1 MISSSDWNLN
11 TATKNPTTSSTNSSG
26 SASGTSGTTSNSSG
40 IVSNPNASLDKD
52 AFLKLLLIELQHQDP
67 TDPMDSDKML
77 TQTSQLSALEMQQ
90 NTNTTMQKMVETM
103 KKLSDSFSTSMNTS
117 ALGAIGKMATVS
129 DNKIKLTG
137 PDELVTLKMYLPE
150 DSDDKGV
157 TLEIYDSNNKLVFS
171 EKSDAKSISKGLFTM
186 EWPGRNN
193 DGVYAGD
200 GQYTVKMV
208 YNNKNGE
215 KITANYGTY
224 PIEGVVFKNGVAY
237 AKMAGQEVPFDTIQ
251 EITDYKL
258 SSSSSTG
265 SSGQAGGSSNENSSG
280 SKVDGDKG
288 QSSSSSTGSTGSS
301 GQAGGSSNEN
311 SSGSKEAGDKGQK
324 A

>member
-11 TATKNPTTSSTNSSG
+11 TTAT
-26 SASGTSGTTSNSSG
+26 TSGTTSSGSTSGTTRTDSSSSSG
-40 IVSNPNASLDKD
+40 IVSNPNATLDKD

-103 KKLSDSFSTSMNTS
+103 QLLSNSFSTSMSTS
-117 ALGAIGKMATVS
+117 AIGAIGKMATVS

-137 PDELVTLKMYLPE
+137 SDEIIALKMYLPE
-150 DSDDKGV
+150 DSDENGV
-157 TLEIYDSNNKLVFS
+157 TLEVYDSNNKLVFS
-171 EKSDAKSISKGLFTM
+171 EKSDAKSISQGLFTM

-200 GQYTVKMV
+200 GEYTVKMV

-224 PIEGVVFKNGVAY
+224 PIEGIVFKEGIAY
-237 AKMAGQEVPFDTIQ
+237 AKMAGQEVPFDAIQ

-258 SSSSSTG
+258 GSSSSTG
-265 SSGQAGGSSNENSSG
+265 GSGSSGDSSGGSSDGGSSG
-280 SKVDGDKG
+280 STEDGDK
-288 QSSSSSTGSTGSS
+288 
-301 GQAGGSSNEN
+301 E
-311 SSGSKEAGDKGQK
+311 EK

>member
-11 TATKNPTTSSTNSSG
+11 TAATTSGATSSG
-26 SASGTSGTTSNSSG
+26 STSGTTRTDSSSSSG
-40 IVSNPNASLDKD
+40 IVSNPNATLDKD

-103 KKLSDSFSTSMNTS
+103 QKLSDSFSTSMSTS

-137 PDELVTLKMYLPE
+137 ADELIALKMYLPE
-150 DSDDKGV
+150 DSDENGV

-171 EKSDAKSISKGLFTM
+171 EKSDAKSISQGLFTM

-200 GQYTVKMV
+200 GEYTVKMV

-224 PIEGVVFKNGVAY
+224 PIEGVVFKDGVAY
-237 AKMAGQEVPFDTIQ
+237 AKMAGQEVPFDAIQ
-251 EITDYKL
+251 EITDYRL
-258 SSSSSTG
+258 GSSSSTG
-265 SSGQAGGSSNENSSG
+265 GSGSSGDSSGGSSDGGSSG
-280 SKVDGDKG
+280 STEDGDK
-288 QSSSSSTGSTGSS
+288 
-301 GQAGGSSNEN
+301 E
-311 SSGSKEAGDKGQK
+311 EK

>member
-11 TATKNPTTSSTNSSG
+11 TTAT
-26 SASGTSGTTSNSSG
+26 TSGTTSSGSTSGTTRTDSSSSSG
-40 IVSNPNASLDKD
+40 IVSNPNATLDKD

-103 KKLSDSFSTSMNTS
+103 QKLSDSFSTSMSTS

-137 PDELVTLKMYLPE
+137 ADELIALKMYLPE
-150 DSDDKGV
+150 DSDENGV

-171 EKSDAKSISKGLFTM
+171 EKSDAKSISQGLFTM

-193 DGVYAGD
+193 NGVYAGD
-200 GQYTVKMV
+200 GEYTVKMV

-224 PIEGVVFKNGVAY
+224 PIEGVVFKDGVAY
-237 AKMAGQEVPFDTIQ
+237 AKMAGQEVPFDAIQ

-258 SSSSSTG
+258 GSSSSTG
-265 SSGQAGGSSNENSSG
+265 GSGSSGDSSGGSSDGDSSG
-280 SKVDGDKG
+280 SGSTEDGDK
-288 QSSSSSTGSTGSS
+288 
-301 GQAGGSSNEN
+301 E
-311 SSGSKEAGDKGQK
+311 EK

>member
-1 MISSSDWNLN
+1 MLTSSDWTMTNTNTN
-11 TATKNPTTSSTNSSG
+11 TAATTTSTSTTSDTSSTSSSG
-26 SASGTSGTTSNSSG
+26 L
-40 IVSNPNASLDKD
+40 VSNPNATLDKD

-103 KKLSDSFSTSMNTS
+103 QLLSNSFSTSMSTS
-117 ALGAIGKMATVS
+117 AIGAIGKMATVS

-137 PDELVTLKMYLPE
+137 SDEVIALKMYLPE
-150 DSDDKGV
+150 DSDENGV
-157 TLEIYDSNNKLVFS
+157 TLEVYDSNNKLVFS
-171 EKSDAKSISKGLFTM
+171 EKSGEQSVSQGLFTM

-200 GQYTVKMV
+200 GEYTVKMV

-224 PIEGVVFKNGVAY
+224 PIEGIVFKEGIAY
-237 AKMAGQEVPFDTIQ
+237 AKMAGQEVPFDTIS

-265 SSGQAGGSSNENSSG
+265 SGSSG
-280 SKVDGDKG
+280 S
-288 QSSSSSTGSTGSS
+288 GSS
-301 GQAGGSSNEN
+301 GD
-311 SSGSKEAGDKGQK
+311 SSGSTEDSDEEEK

>member
-11 TATKNPTTSSTNSSG
+11 ATAT
-26 SASGTSGTTSNSSG
+26 TSGTTSSGSTSGTTRTDSSSSSG
-40 IVSNPNASLDKD
+40 IVSNPNATLDKD

-103 KKLSDSFSTSMNTS
+103 QKLSDSFSTSMSTS

-137 PDELVTLKMYLPE
+137 ADELIALKMYLPE
-150 DSDDKGV
+150 DSDENGV

-171 EKSDAKSISKGLFTM
+171 EKSDAKSISQGLFTM

-200 GQYTVKMV
+200 GEYTVKMV

-224 PIEGVVFKNGVAY
+224 PIEGVVFKDGVAY
-237 AKMAGQEVPFDTIQ
+237 AKMAGQEVPFDAIQ

-258 SSSSSTG
+258 GSSSSTG
-265 SSGQAGGSSNENSSG
+265 GSGSSGDSSGGSSDGDSSG
-280 SKVDGDKG
+280 SGPTEDGDK
-288 QSSSSSTGSTGSS
+288 
-301 GQAGGSSNEN
+301 E
-311 SSGSKEAGDKGQK
+311 EK

>member
-1 MISSSDWNLN
+1 MLTSSDWTMTNTNTN
-11 TATKNPTTSSTNSSG
+11 TAATTTSTSTTSDTSSTSSSG
-26 SASGTSGTTSNSSG
+26 L
-40 IVSNPNASLDKD
+40 VSNPNATLDKD

-103 KKLSDSFSTSMNTS
+103 QLLSNSFSTSMSTS
-117 ALGAIGKMATVS
+117 AIGAIGKMATVS

-137 PDELVTLKMYLPE
+137 SDEIIALKMYLPE
-150 DSDDKGV
+150 DSDENGV
-157 TLEIYDSNNKLVFS
+157 TLEVYDSNNKLVFS
-171 EKSDAKSISKGLFTM
+171 EKSGEQSVSQGLFTM

-200 GQYTVKMV
+200 GEYTVKMV

-224 PIEGVVFKNGVAY
+224 PIEGIVFKEGIAY
-237 AKMAGQEVPFDTIQ
+237 AKMAGQEVPFDAIS

-265 SSGQAGGSSNENSSG
+265 SGSSG
-280 SKVDGDKG
+280 S
-288 QSSSSSTGSTGSS
+288 GSS
-301 GQAGGSSNEN
+301 GDSSE
-311 SSGSKEAGDKGQK
+311 STEDSDEEEK

>member
-1 MISSSDWNLN
+1 MLTSSDWTMTNTNTN
-11 TATKNPTTSSTNSSG
+11 TAATTTSTSATSDTSSTSSSG
-26 SASGTSGTTSNSSG
+26 L
-40 IVSNPNASLDKD
+40 VSNPNATLDKD

-103 KKLSDSFSTSMNTS
+103 QLLSNSFSTSMSTS
-117 ALGAIGKMATVS
+117 AIGAIGKMATVS

-137 PDELVTLKMYLPE
+137 SDEVIALKMYLPE
-150 DSDDKGV
+150 DSDENGV
-157 TLEIYDSNNKLVFS
+157 TLEVYDSNNKLVFS
-171 EKSDAKSISKGLFTM
+171 EKSGEQSVSQGLFTM

-200 GQYTVKMV
+200 GEYTVKMV

-224 PIEGVVFKNGVAY
+224 PIEGIVFKEGIAY
-237 AKMAGQEVPFDTIQ
+237 AKMAGQEVPFDAIS

-265 SSGQAGGSSNENSSG
+265 SGSSG
-280 SKVDGDKG
+280 S
-288 QSSSSSTGSTGSS
+288 GSS
-301 GQAGGSSNEN
+301 GD
-311 SSGSKEAGDKGQK
+311 SSGSTEDSDEEEK

>member
-11 TATKNPTTSSTNSSG
+11 TTAT
-26 SASGTSGTTSNSSG
+26 TSGTTSSGSTSGTTRTDSSSSSG
-40 IVSNPNASLDKD
+40 IVSNPNATLDKD

-103 KKLSDSFSTSMNTS
+103 QKLSDSFSTSMSTS

-137 PDELVTLKMYLPE
+137 ADELIALKMYLPE
-150 DSDDKGV
+150 DSDENGV

-171 EKSDAKSISKGLFTM
+171 EKSDAKSISQGLFTM

-200 GQYTVKMV
+200 GEYTVKMV

-224 PIEGVVFKNGVAY
+224 PIEGVVFKDGVAY
-237 AKMAGQEVPFDTIQ
+237 AKMAGQEVPFDAIQ

-258 SSSSSTG
+258 GSSSSTG
-265 SSGQAGGSSNENSSG
+265 GSGSSGDSSGGSSGGDSSG
-280 SKVDGDKG
+280 SGSTEDGDK
-288 QSSSSSTGSTGSS
+288 
-301 GQAGGSSNEN
+301 E
-311 SSGSKEAGDKGQK
+311 EK

>member
-11 TATKNPTTSSTNSSG
+11 TTAT
-26 SASGTSGTTSNSSG
+26 TSGTTSSGSTSGTTRTDSSSSSG
-40 IVSNPNASLDKD
+40 IVSNPNATLDKD

-103 KKLSDSFSTSMNTS
+103 QKLSDSFSTSMSTS

-137 PDELVTLKMYLPE
+137 ADELIALKMYLPE
-150 DSDDKGV
+150 DSDENGV

-171 EKSDAKSISKGLFTM
+171 EKSDAKSISQGLFTM

-200 GQYTVKMV
+200 GEYTVKMV

-224 PIEGVVFKNGVAY
+224 PIEGVVFKDGVAY
-237 AKMAGQEVPFDTIQ
+237 AKMARQEVPFDAIQ

-258 SSSSSTG
+258 GSSSSTG
-265 SSGQAGGSSNENSSG
+265 GSGSSGDSSGGSSDGDSSG
-280 SKVDGDKG
+280 SGSTEDGDK
-288 QSSSSSTGSTGSS
+288 
-301 GQAGGSSNEN
+301 E
-311 SSGSKEAGDKGQK
+311 EK

>member
-11 TATKNPTTSSTNSSG
+11 TAATTSGATSSG
-26 SASGTSGTTSNSSG
+26 STSGTTRTDSSSSSG
-40 IVSNPNASLDKD
+40 IVSNPNATLDKD

-103 KKLSDSFSTSMNTS
+103 QKLSDSFSTSMSTS

-137 PDELVTLKMYLPE
+137 ADELIALKMYLPE
-150 DSDDKGV
+150 DSDENGV

-171 EKSDAKSISKGLFTM
+171 EKSDAKSISQGLFTM

-200 GQYTVKMV
+200 GEYTVKMV

-224 PIEGVVFKNGVAY
+224 PIEGIVFKDGVAY
-237 AKMAGQEVPFDTIQ
+237 AKMAGQEVPFDAIQ
-251 EITDYKL
+251 EITDYRL
-258 SSSSSTG
+258 GSSSSTG
-265 SSGQAGGSSNENSSG
+265 GSGSSGDSSGGSSDGGSSG
-280 SKVDGDKG
+280 S
-288 QSSSSSTGSTGSS
+288 GSTEDG
-301 GQAGGSSNEN
+301 N
-311 SSGSKEAGDKGQK
+311 KEEK

>member
-11 TATKNPTTSSTNSSG
+11 TTAT
-26 SASGTSGTTSNSSG
+26 TSGTTSSGSTSGTTRTDSSSSSG
-40 IVSNPNASLDKD
+40 IVSNPNATLDKD

-77 TQTSQLSALEMQQ
+77 TQTAQLSALEMQQ

-103 KKLSDSFSTSMNTS
+103 QKLSDSFSTSMSTS

-137 PDELVTLKMYLPE
+137 ADELIALKMYLPE
-150 DSDDKGV
+150 DSDENGV

-171 EKSDAKSISKGLFTM
+171 EKSDAKSISQGLFTM

-200 GQYTVKMV
+200 GEYTVKMV

-224 PIEGVVFKNGVAY
+224 PIEGVVFKDGVAY
-237 AKMAGQEVPFDTIQ
+237 AKMAGQEVPFDAIQ

-258 SSSSSTG
+258 GSSSSTG
-265 SSGQAGGSSNENSSG
+265 GSGSSGDSSGGSSDGDSSG
-280 SKVDGDKG
+280 SGSTEDGDK
-288 QSSSSSTGSTGSS
+288 
-301 GQAGGSSNEN
+301 E
-311 SSGSKEAGDKGQK
+311 EK

>member
-11 TATKNPTTSSTNSSG
+11 TTAT
-26 SASGTSGTTSNSSG
+26 TSGTTSSGSTSGTTRTDSSSSSG
-40 IVSNPNASLDKD
+40 IVSNPNATLDKD

-103 KKLSDSFSTSMNTS
+103 QKLSDSFSTSMSTS

-137 PDELVTLKMYLPE
+137 ADELIALKMYLPE
-150 DSDDKGV
+150 DSDENGV

-171 EKSDAKSISKGLFTM
+171 EKSDAKSISQALFTM

-200 GQYTVKMV
+200 GEYTVKMV

-224 PIEGVVFKNGVAY
+224 PIEGVVFKDGVAY
-237 AKMAGQEVPFDTIQ
+237 AKMAGQEVPFDAIQ

-258 SSSSSTG
+258 GSSSSTG
-265 SSGQAGGSSNENSSG
+265 GSGSSGDSSGGSSDGDSSG
-280 SKVDGDKG
+280 SGSTEDGDK
-288 QSSSSSTGSTGSS
+288 
-301 GQAGGSSNEN
+301 E
-311 SSGSKEAGDKGQK
+311 EK

>member
-1 MISSSDWNLN
+1 MATTNWNSNLNWTNTANTNQTSNKDTKVDNSSS
-11 TATKNPTTSSTNSSG
+11 
-26 SASGTSGTTSNSSG
+26 SNSSG
-40 IVSNPNASLDKD
+40 VVSNPNATLDKD

-103 KKLSDSFSTSMNTS
+103 QKLSNSFSTSMSTS

-137 PDELVTLKMYLPE
+137 ADELIALKMYLPE
-150 DSDDKGV
+150 DSDENGV

-171 EKSDAKSISKGLFTM
+171 EKSDAKSISQGLFTM

-200 GQYTVKMV
+200 GEYTVKMV

-224 PIEGVVFKNGVAY
+224 PIEGIIFKDGQAI
-237 AKMAGQEVPFDTIQ
+237 AKMAGQEVPFDQIK

-265 SSGQAGGSSNENSSG
+265 ESGSSGDSNSGSSDGDSSNSG
-280 SKVDGDKG
+280 STEDGDK
-288 QSSSSSTGSTGSS
+288 
-301 GQAGGSSNEN
+301 E
-311 SSGSKEAGDKGQK
+311 EK

>member
-11 TATKNPTTSSTNSSG
+11 TTAT
-26 SASGTSGTTSNSSG
+26 TSGTTSSGSTSGTTRTDSSSSLG
-40 IVSNPNASLDKD
+40 IVSNPNATLDKD

-103 KKLSDSFSTSMNTS
+103 QKLSDSFSTSMSTS

-137 PDELVTLKMYLPE
+137 ADELIALKMYLPE
-150 DSDDKGV
+150 DSDENGV

-171 EKSDAKSISKGLFTM
+171 EKSDAKSISQGLFTM

-200 GQYTVKMV
+200 GEYTVKMV

-224 PIEGVVFKNGVAY
+224 PIEGVVFKDGVAY
-237 AKMAGQEVPFDTIQ
+237 AKMAGQEVPFDAIQ

-258 SSSSSTG
+258 GSSSSTG
-265 SSGQAGGSSNENSSG
+265 GSGSSGDSSGGSSDGDSSG
-280 SKVDGDKG
+280 SGSTEDGDK
-288 QSSSSSTGSTGSS
+288 
-301 GQAGGSSNEN
+301 E
-311 SSGSKEAGDKGQK
+311 EK

>member
-11 TATKNPTTSSTNSSG
+11 ATAT
-26 SASGTSGTTSNSSG
+26 TSGTTSSGSTSGTTRTDSSSSSG
-40 IVSNPNASLDKD
+40 IVSNPNATLDKD

-103 KKLSDSFSTSMNTS
+103 QKLSDSFSTSMSTS

-137 PDELVTLKMYLPE
+137 ADELIALKMYLPE
-150 DSDDKGV
+150 DSDENGV

-171 EKSDAKSISKGLFTM
+171 EKSDAKSISQGLFTM

-200 GQYTVKMV
+200 GEYTVKMV

-224 PIEGVVFKNGVAY
+224 PIEGVVFKDGVAY
-237 AKMAGQEVPFDTIQ
+237 AKMAGQEVPFDAIQ

-258 SSSSSTG
+258 GSSSSTG
-265 SSGQAGGSSNENSSG
+265 GSGSSGDSSGGSSDGDSSG
-280 SKVDGDKG
+280 SGSTEDGDK
-288 QSSSSSTGSTGSS
+288 
-301 GQAGGSSNEN
+301 E
-311 SSGSKEAGDKGQK
+311 EK

>member
-11 TATKNPTTSSTNSSG
+11 TTAT
-26 SASGTSGTTSNSSG
+26 TSGTTSSGSTSGTTRTDSSSSSG
-40 IVSNPNASLDKD
+40 IVSNPNATLDKD

-103 KKLSDSFSTSMNTS
+103 QKLSDSFSTSMSTS

-137 PDELVTLKMYLPE
+137 ADELIALKMYLPE
-150 DSDDKGV
+150 DSDENGV

-171 EKSDAKSISKGLFTM
+171 EKSDAKSISQGLFTM

-200 GQYTVKMV
+200 GEYTVKMV

-224 PIEGVVFKNGVAY
+224 PIEGVVFKEGIAY
-237 AKMAGQEVPFDTIQ
+237 AKMAGQEVPFDAIQ

-258 SSSSSTG
+258 GSSSSTG
-265 SSGQAGGSSNENSSG
+265 GSGSSGDSSGGSSDGDSSG
-280 SKVDGDKG
+280 SGSTEDGDK
-288 QSSSSSTGSTGSS
+288 
-301 GQAGGSSNEN
+301 E
-311 SSGSKEAGDKGQK
+311 EK

>member
-1 MISSSDWNLN
+1 MLTSSDWTMTNTNTN
-11 TATKNPTTSSTNSSG
+11 TAATTTSTSTTSDTSSTSSSG
-26 SASGTSGTTSNSSG
+26 L
-40 IVSNPNASLDKD
+40 VSNPNATLDKD

-103 KKLSDSFSTSMNTS
+103 QKLSDSFSTSMSTS
-117 ALGAIGKMATVS
+117 AIGAIGKMATVS

-137 PDELVTLKMYLPE
+137 SDEIIALKMYLPE
-150 DSDDKGV
+150 DSDENGV
-157 TLEIYDSNNKLVFS
+157 TLEVYDSNNKLVFS
-171 EKSDAKSISKGLFTM
+171 EKSGEQSVSQGLFTM

-200 GQYTVKMV
+200 GEYTVKMV

-224 PIEGVVFKNGVAY
+224 PIEGVVFKEGIAY
-237 AKMAGQEVPFDTIQ
+237 AKMAGQEVPFDAIS

-265 SSGQAGGSSNENSSG
+265 SGSSG
-280 SKVDGDKG
+280 S
-288 QSSSSSTGSTGSS
+288 GSS
-301 GQAGGSSNEN
+301 GD
-311 SSGSKEAGDKGQK
+311 SSGSTEDGNKEEK

>member
-11 TATKNPTTSSTNSSG
+11 TAAT
-26 SASGTSGTTSNSSG
+26 TSGTTSSGSTSGTTRTDSSSSSG
-40 IVSNPNASLDKD
+40 IVSNPNATLDKD

-103 KKLSDSFSTSMNTS
+103 QKLSDSFSTSMSTS

-137 PDELVTLKMYLPE
+137 ADELIALKMYLPE
-150 DSDDKGV
+150 DSDENGV

-171 EKSDAKSISKGLFTM
+171 EKSDAKSISQGLFTM

-200 GQYTVKMV
+200 GEYTVKMV

-224 PIEGVVFKNGVAY
+224 PIEGVVFKDGVAY
-237 AKMAGQEVPFDTIQ
+237 AKMAGQEVPFDAIQ

-258 SSSSSTG
+258 GSSSSTG
-265 SSGQAGGSSNENSSG
+265 GSGSSGDSSGGSSDGDSSG
-280 SKVDGDKG
+280 S
-288 QSSSSSTGSTGSS
+288 GSTEDG
-301 GQAGGSSNEN
+301 N
-311 SSGSKEAGDKGQK
+311 KEEK

>member
-11 TATKNPTTSSTNSSG
+11 TTAT
-26 SASGTSGTTSNSSG
+26 TSGTTSSGSTSGTTRTDSSSSSG
-40 IVSNPNASLDKD
+40 IVSNPNATLDKD

-103 KKLSDSFSTSMNTS
+103 QKLSDSFSTSMSTS
-117 ALGAIGKMATVS
+117 ALAAIGKMATVS

-137 PDELVTLKMYLPE
+137 ADELIALKMYLPE
-150 DSDDKGV
+150 DSDENGV

-171 EKSDAKSISKGLFTM
+171 EKSDAKSISQGLFTM

-200 GQYTVKMV
+200 GEYTVKMV

-224 PIEGVVFKNGVAY
+224 PIEGVVFKDGVAY
-237 AKMAGQEVPFDTIQ
+237 AKMAGQEVPFDAIQ

-258 SSSSSTG
+258 GSSSSTG
-265 SSGQAGGSSNENSSG
+265 GSGSSGDSSGGSSDGDSSG
-280 SKVDGDKG
+280 SGSTEDGDK
-288 QSSSSSTGSTGSS
+288 
-301 GQAGGSSNEN
+301 E
-311 SSGSKEAGDKGQK
+311 EK

>member
-1 MISSSDWNLN
+1 MATTNWNSNLNWTNTANTNQTSNKDTKVDNSSS
-11 TATKNPTTSSTNSSG
+11 
-26 SASGTSGTTSNSSG
+26 SNSSG
-40 IVSNPNASLDKD
+40 VVSNPNATLDKD

-103 KKLSDSFSTSMNTS
+103 QKLSNSFSTSMSTS
-117 ALGAIGKMATVS
+117 ALGAIGKMATVL

-137 PDELVTLKMYLPE
+137 ADELIALKMYLPE
-150 DSDDKGV
+150 DSDENGV

-171 EKSDAKSISKGLFTM
+171 EKSDAKSISQGLFTM

-200 GQYTVKMV
+200 GEYTVKMV

-224 PIEGVVFKNGVAY
+224 PIEGIVFKDGQAI
-237 AKMAGQEVPFDTIQ
+237 AKMAGKEVPFDQIK

-265 SSGQAGGSSNENSSG
+265 ESGSSGDSNSGSSDGDSSG
-280 SKVDGDKG
+280 SGSTEDGDK
-288 QSSSSSTGSTGSS
+288 
-301 GQAGGSSNEN
+301 E
-311 SSGSKEAGDKGQK
+311 EK

>member
-11 TATKNPTTSSTNSSG
+11 TTAT
-26 SASGTSGTTSNSSG
+26 TSGTTSSGSTSGTTRTDSSSSSG
-40 IVSNPNASLDKD
+40 IVSNPNATLDKD

-103 KKLSDSFSTSMNTS
+103 QKLSDSFSTSMSTS

-137 PDELVTLKMYLPE
+137 ADELIALKMYLPE
-150 DSDDKGV
+150 DSDENGV
-157 TLEIYDSNNKLVFS
+157 ALEIYDRNNKLVFS
-171 EKSDAKSISKGLFTM
+171 EKSDAKSISQGLFTM

-200 GQYTVKMV
+200 GEYTVKMV

-224 PIEGVVFKNGVAY
+224 PIEGVVFKDGVAY
-237 AKMAGQEVPFDTIQ
+237 AKMAGQEVPFDAIQ

-258 SSSSSTG
+258 GSSSSTG
-265 SSGQAGGSSNENSSG
+265 GSGSSGDSSGGSSDGGSSG
-280 SKVDGDKG
+280 STEDGDK
-288 QSSSSSTGSTGSS
+288 
-301 GQAGGSSNEN
+301 E
-311 SSGSKEAGDKGQK
+311 EK

>member
-11 TATKNPTTSSTNSSG
+11 TAATTSGATSSG
-26 SASGTSGTTSNSSG
+26 STSGTTRTDSSSSSG
-40 IVSNPNASLDKD
+40 IVSNPNATLDKD

-103 KKLSDSFSTSMNTS
+103 QKLSDSFSTSMSTS

-137 PDELVTLKMYLPE
+137 ADELIALKMYLPE
-150 DSDDKGV
+150 DSDENGV

-171 EKSDAKSISKGLFTM
+171 EKSDAKSISQGLFTM

-200 GQYTVKMV
+200 GEYTVKMV

-224 PIEGVVFKNGVAY
+224 PIEGIVFKEGIAY
-237 AKMAGQEVPFDTIQ
+237 AKMAGKEVPFDAIQ
-251 EITDYKL
+251 EITDYRL
-258 SSSSSTG
+258 GSSSSTG
-265 SSGQAGGSSNENSSG
+265 GSGSSGDSSGGSSDGGSSG
-280 SKVDGDKG
+280 SGSTEDGDK
-288 QSSSSSTGSTGSS
+288 
-301 GQAGGSSNEN
+301 E
-311 SSGSKEAGDKGQK
+311 EK

>member
-11 TATKNPTTSSTNSSG
+11 TTAT
-26 SASGTSGTTSNSSG
+26 TSGTTSSGSTSGTTRTDSSSSSG
-40 IVSNPNASLDKD
+40 IVSNPNATLDKD

-103 KKLSDSFSTSMNTS
+103 QKLSDSFSTSMSTS

-137 PDELVTLKMYLPE
+137 ADELIALKMYLPE
-150 DSDDKGV
+150 DSDENGV

-171 EKSDAKSISKGLFTM
+171 EKSDAKSISQGLFTM

-200 GQYTVKMV
+200 GEYTVKMV

-224 PIEGVVFKNGVAY
+224 PIEGVVFKDGVAY
-237 AKMAGQEVPFDTIQ
+237 AKMAGQEVPFDAIQ

-258 SSSSSTG
+258 GSSSSTG
-265 SSGQAGGSSNENSSG
+265 GSSSSGDSSGGSSNGDSSG
-280 SKVDGDKG
+280 SGSTEDGDK
-288 QSSSSSTGSTGSS
+288 
-301 GQAGGSSNEN
+301 E
-311 SSGSKEAGDKGQK
+311 EK

>member
-1 MISSSDWNLN
+1 MLTSSDWTMTNTNTNTNTN
-11 TATKNPTTSSTNSSG
+11 TATTTSTNTTSDTSSTSSSG
-26 SASGTSGTTSNSSG
+26 LA
-40 IVSNPNASLDKD
+40 SNPNATLDKD

-103 KKLSDSFSTSMNTS
+103 QLLSNSFSTSMSTS
-117 ALGAIGKMATVS
+117 AIGAIGKMATVS

-137 PDELVTLKMYLPE
+137 SDEIIALKMYLPE
-150 DSDDKGV
+150 DSDENGV
-157 TLEIYDSNNKLVFS
+157 TLEVYDSNNKLVFS
-171 EKSDAKSISKGLFTM
+171 EKSGEQSVSQGLFTM

-200 GQYTVKMV
+200 GEYTVKMV

-224 PIEGVVFKNGVAY
+224 PIEGIIFKEGLAY
-237 AKMAGQEVPFDTIQ
+237 AKMAGQEVPFDAIT

-265 SSGQAGGSSNENSSG
+265 SGSSGSDSSGGSSGTTEDSESEER
-280 SKVDGDKG
+280 V
-288 QSSSSSTGSTGSS
+288 
-301 GQAGGSSNEN
+301 
-311 SSGSKEAGDKGQK
+311 
-324 A
+324 

>member
-11 TATKNPTTSSTNSSG
+11 TTAT
-26 SASGTSGTTSNSSG
+26 TSGTTSSGSTSGTTRTDSSSSSG
-40 IVSNPNASLDKD
+40 IVSNPNATLDKD

-103 KKLSDSFSTSMNTS
+103 QKLSDSFSTSMSTS

-137 PDELVTLKMYLPE
+137 ANELIALKMYLPE
-150 DSDDKGV
+150 DSDENGV

-171 EKSDAKSISKGLFTM
+171 EKSDAKSISQGLFTM

-200 GQYTVKMV
+200 GEYTVKMV

-224 PIEGVVFKNGVAY
+224 PIEGVVFKDGVAY
-237 AKMAGQEVPFDTIQ
+237 AKMAGQEVPFDAIQ
-251 EITDYKL
+251 EITDYRL
-258 SSSSSTG
+258 GSSSSTG
-265 SSGQAGGSSNENSSG
+265 GSGSSGDSSGGSSDGGSSG
-280 SKVDGDKG
+280 SGSTEDGDK
-288 QSSSSSTGSTGSS
+288 
-301 GQAGGSSNEN
+301 E
-311 SSGSKEAGDKGQK
+311 EK

>member
-11 TATKNPTTSSTNSSG
+11 TTAT
-26 SASGTSGTTSNSSG
+26 TSGTTSSGSTSGTTRTDSSSSSG
-40 IVSNPNASLDKD
+40 IVSNPNATLDKD

-103 KKLSDSFSTSMNTS
+103 QKLSDSFSTSMSTS

-137 PDELVTLKMYLPE
+137 ADELIALKMYLPE
-150 DSDDKGV
+150 DSDENGV

-171 EKSDAKSISKGLFTM
+171 EKSDAKSISQGLFTM

-200 GQYTVKMV
+200 GEYTVKMV

-224 PIEGVVFKNGVAY
+224 PIEGVVFKDGVAY
-237 AKMAGQEVPFDTIQ
+237 AKMAGQEVPFDAIQ

-258 SSSSSTG
+258 GSSSSTG
-265 SSGQAGGSSNENSSG
+265 ESGSSGDSSGGSSDGDSSG
-280 SKVDGDKG
+280 SGSTEDGDK
-288 QSSSSSTGSTGSS
+288 
-301 GQAGGSSNEN
+301 E
-311 SSGSKEAGDKGQK
+311 EK

>member
-1 MISSSDWNLN
+1 MLTSSDWTMTNTNTN
-11 TATKNPTTSSTNSSG
+11 TAATTTSTSTTSDTSSTSSSG
-26 SASGTSGTTSNSSG
+26 LA
-40 IVSNPNASLDKD
+40 SNPNATLDKD

-103 KKLSDSFSTSMNTS
+103 QLLSNSFSTSMSTS
-117 ALGAIGKMATVS
+117 AIGAIGKMATVS

-137 PDELVTLKMYLPE
+137 SDEIIALKMYLPE
-150 DSDDKGV
+150 DSDENGV
-157 TLEIYDSNNKLVFS
+157 TLEVYDSNNKLVFS
-171 EKSDAKSISKGLFTM
+171 EKSGEQSISQGLFTM

-200 GQYTVKMV
+200 GEYTVKMV

-224 PIEGVVFKNGVAY
+224 PIEGIVFKEGVAY
-237 AKMAGQEVPFDTIQ
+237 AKMAGQEVPFDAIS

-265 SSGQAGGSSNENSSG
+265 SGSSG
-280 SKVDGDKG
+280 S
-288 QSSSSSTGSTGSS
+288 GSS
-301 GQAGGSSNEN
+301 GD
-311 SSGSKEAGDKGQK
+311 SSGSTEDSNEEEK

>member
-1 MISSSDWNLN
+1 MLTSSDWTMTNTNTN
-11 TATKNPTTSSTNSSG
+11 TAATTTSTSTTSDTSSTSSSG
-26 SASGTSGTTSNSSG
+26 L
-40 IVSNPNASLDKD
+40 VSNPNATLDKD

-67 TDPMDSDKML
+67 TDPMDSEKML

-103 KKLSDSFSTSMNTS
+103 QLLSNSFSTSMSTS
-117 ALGAIGKMATVS
+117 AIGAIGKMATVS

-137 PDELVTLKMYLPE
+137 SDEIIALKMYLPE
-150 DSDDKGV
+150 DSDENGV
-157 TLEIYDSNNKLVFS
+157 TLEVYDSNNKLVFS
-171 EKSDAKSISKGLFTM
+171 EKSGEQSVSQGLFTM

-200 GQYTVKMV
+200 GEYTVKMV

-224 PIEGVVFKNGVAY
+224 PIEGIVFKEGIAY
-237 AKMAGQEVPFDTIQ
+237 AKMAGQEVPFDAIS

-265 SSGQAGGSSNENSSG
+265 SGSSG
-280 SKVDGDKG
+280 S
-288 QSSSSSTGSTGSS
+288 GSS
-301 GQAGGSSNEN
+301 GD
-311 SSGSKEAGDKGQK
+311 SSGSTEDSDEEEK

>member
-11 TATKNPTTSSTNSSG
+11 TTAT
-26 SASGTSGTTSNSSG
+26 TSGTTSSGSTSGTTRTDSSSSSG
-40 IVSNPNASLDKD
+40 IVSNPNATLDKD

-103 KKLSDSFSTSMNTS
+103 QLLSNSFSTSMSTS
-117 ALGAIGKMATVS
+117 AIGAIGKMATVS

-137 PDELVTLKMYLPE
+137 SDEIIALKMYLPE
-150 DSDDKGV
+150 DSDENGV
-157 TLEIYDSNNKLVFS
+157 TLEVYDSNNKLVFS
-171 EKSDAKSISKGLFTM
+171 EKSDAKSISQGLFTM

-200 GQYTVKMV
+200 GEYTVKMV

-224 PIEGVVFKNGVAY
+224 PIEGIVFKEGIAY
-237 AKMAGQEVPFDTIQ
+237 AKMAGQEVPFDAIQ

-258 SSSSSTG
+258 GSSSSTG
-265 SSGQAGGSSNENSSG
+265 GSGSSGDSSGGSSDGDSSG
-280 SKVDGDKG
+280 SGSTEDGDK
-288 QSSSSSTGSTGSS
+288 
-301 GQAGGSSNEN
+301 E
-311 SSGSKEAGDKGQK
+311 EK

>member
-11 TATKNPTTSSTNSSG
+11 TATT
-26 SASGTSGTTSNSSG
+26 TSGTTSSGSTSGTTRTDSSSSSG
-40 IVSNPNASLDKD
+40 IVSNPNATLDKD

-103 KKLSDSFSTSMNTS
+103 QKLSDSFSTSMSTS

-137 PDELVTLKMYLPE
+137 ADELIALKMYLPE
-150 DSDDKGV
+150 DSDENGV

-171 EKSDAKSISKGLFTM
+171 EKSDAKSISQGLFTM

-200 GQYTVKMV
+200 GEYTVKMV

-224 PIEGVVFKNGVAY
+224 PIEGVVFKDGVAY
-237 AKMAGQEVPFDTIQ
+237 AKMAGQEVPFDAIQ

-258 SSSSSTG
+258 GSSSSTG
-265 SSGQAGGSSNENSSG
+265 GSGSSGDSSGGSSDGDSSG
-280 SKVDGDKG
+280 SGSTEDGDK
-288 QSSSSSTGSTGSS
+288 
-301 GQAGGSSNEN
+301 E
-311 SSGSKEAGDKGQK
+311 EK

>member
-11 TATKNPTTSSTNSSG
+11 TTAT
-26 SASGTSGTTSNSSG
+26 TSGTTSSGSTSGTTRTDSSSSSG
-40 IVSNPNASLDKD
+40 IVSNPNATLDKD

-103 KKLSDSFSTSMNTS
+103 QKLSDSFSTSMSTS

-137 PDELVTLKMYLPE
+137 ADELIALKMYLPE
-150 DSDDKGV
+150 DSDENGV

-171 EKSDAKSISKGLFTM
+171 EKSDAKSISQGLFTM

-200 GQYTVKMV
+200 GEYTVKMV

-224 PIEGVVFKNGVAY
+224 PIEGVVFKDGVAY
-237 AKMAGQEVPFDTIQ
+237 AKMAGQEVPFDAIQ

-258 SSSSSTG
+258 GSSSSTEGSG
-265 SSGQAGGSSNENSSG
+265 SSGDSSGGSSDGDSSG
-280 SKVDGDKG
+280 SGSTEDGDK
-288 QSSSSSTGSTGSS
+288 
-301 GQAGGSSNEN
+301 E
-311 SSGSKEAGDKGQK
+311 EK

>member
-11 TATKNPTTSSTNSSG
+11 TTAT
-26 SASGTSGTTSNSSG
+26 TSGTTSSGSTSGTTRTDSSSSSG
-40 IVSNPNASLDKD
+40 IVSNPNAALDKD

-77 TQTSQLSALEMQQ
+77 TQTSQLTALEMQQ

-103 KKLSDSFSTSMNTS
+103 QKLSDSFSTSMSTS

-137 PDELVTLKMYLPE
+137 ADELIALKMYLPE
-150 DSDDKGV
+150 DSDENGV

-171 EKSDAKSISKGLFTM
+171 EKSDAKSISQGLFTM

-200 GQYTVKMV
+200 GEYTVKMV

-224 PIEGVVFKNGVAY
+224 PIEGVVFKDGVAY
-237 AKMAGQEVPFDTIQ
+237 AKMAGQEVPFDAIQ

-258 SSSSSTG
+258 GSSSSTG
-265 SSGQAGGSSNENSSG
+265 GSGSSGDSSGGSSDGDSSG
-280 SKVDGDKG
+280 SGSTEDGDK
-288 QSSSSSTGSTGSS
+288 
-301 GQAGGSSNEN
+301 E
-311 SSGSKEAGDKGQK
+311 EK